1 MPYSLPTLLMI
12 IPLISST
19 DMSTFLQSFPSQ
31 ISALTLAD
39 AGLVFCS
46 QNKWFYKR
54 EKNAKGASSISVPL
68 LNNAF
73 S

>member
-1 MPYSLPTLLMI
+1 MLYSSLTLLMI

-31 ISALTLAD
+31 ISALTFAD
-39 AGLVFCS
+39 AGLVFWS

-54 EKNAKGASSISVPL
+54 KKNTTGI
-68 LNNAF
+68 
-73 S
+73 